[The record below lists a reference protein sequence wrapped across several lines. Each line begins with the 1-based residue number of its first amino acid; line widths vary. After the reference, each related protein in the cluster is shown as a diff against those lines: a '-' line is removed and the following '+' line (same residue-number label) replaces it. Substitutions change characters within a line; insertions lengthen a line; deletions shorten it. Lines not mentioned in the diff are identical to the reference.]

1 MTSYKSFVL
10 LLVIVLI
17 KEHSCGNRELSSNRV
32 LRNQGRRSLSIGKRI
47 LSQRNLSGRNDVDFT
62 RRLLG
67 PRNDVEFTRRL
78 LGPRNDVE
86 FTRRL
91 LGPRNDVEFT
101 RRLDS
106 QGDAMF
112 RRNLEGQDKK
122 EKRDDVEFT
131 NKINVRRL
139 DDNLIRI

>member
-91 LGPRNDVEFT
+91 
-101 RRLDS
+101 DS

-139 DDNLIRI
+139 DDDLIRI

>member
-91 LGPRNDVEFT
+91 
-101 RRLDS
+101 DS